1 MSDVNLRNQTV
12 QDAAAIRQLITA
24 AFATAAHSCGRE
36 QDLMEAL
43 WTADAATVALVA
55 ESANGLVG
63 QVACS
68 PVTIDGRS
76 GSWFGLGPLAVRPD
90 RQRQGIGSALVRAA
104 LQRLHL
110 RQAAGCVLVGD
121 PAFYARFGFRP
132 AAPLC
137 LPGVPAPYF
146 LALPFRDGPPAGVV
160 AFHPAFTLAADG

>member
-1 MSDVNLRNQTV
+1 
-12 QDAAAIRQLITA
+12 
-24 AFATAAHSCGRE
+24 
-36 QDLMEAL
+36 MEAL

-55 ESANGLVG
+55 ESAEGLVG

-110 RQAAGCVLVGD
+110 RQAAGYVLVGD

-137 LPGVPAPYF
+137 LP
-146 LALPFRDGPPAGVV
+146 
-160 AFHPAFTLAADG
+160 

>member
-1 MSDVNLRNQTV
+1 MSDVDLRNQTA
-12 QDAAAIRQLITA
+12 QDAATIRQLIIA
-24 AFATAAHSCGRE
+24 AFATAAHRCGRE
-36 QDLMEAL
+36 QDIMEAL

-55 ESANGLVG
+55 DSAEGLVG

-68 PVTIDGRS
+68 PVTIAGRS

-90 RQRQGIGSALVRAA
+90 RQGQGIGSALVRAA

-121 PAFYARFGFRP
+121 PAFYARFGFGP

-137 LPGVPAPYF
+137 LPGVSAPHF

-160 AFHPAFTLAADG
+160 AFHPAFNLAANG